1 MFPYVLLILSIFFF
15 SFLEK
20 EKISFACGSK
30 VLDSRFLC
38 CFSCILTFDLF
49 VGLRAS
55 TVGIDLQN
63 YIVRYNSS
71 PYMLDL
77 PTERGYT
84 YLNYF
89 FQHIIHVPFQA
100 FLFFLS
106 SITCLSLF
114 FLFIKFS
121 KDITFSLILYITIGA
136 FTMSMSGIRQT
147 LAVAITWL
155 SIYFIEKRNLLFFS
169 FLVLLASSIHNSA
182 VIFFVAYFLWG
193 FRLSKMQC
201 FILLAISLSF
211 FYARFLLN
219 PLIVFLQPSKYEGF
233 GLNDNYNINFL
244 VLLVAI
250 SIPFFCYIYQEYD
263 KEKKCNC
270 HNSFFFLFSCL
281 NVVFLIISQNNN
293 QLGRLAYYFN
303 IGNCLLIPS
312 VIDEQKKHN
321 FTTAQIIKTVILL
334 FALAYFFISTPGG
347 TLKIDNYKL
356 FFVD

>member
-30 VLDSRFLC
+30 VLDSRYLC
-38 CFSCILTFDLF
+38 CFFCILILDLF
-49 VGLRAS
+49 VGLRAT
-55 TVGIDLQN
+55 TVGIDLPN
-63 YIVRYNSS
+63 YIIRYVSS
-71 PYMLDL
+71 KFILDS
-77 PTERGYT
+77 PFERGYA

-89 FQHIIHVPFQA
+89 FQNIIQVPFQV

-121 KDITFSLILYITIGA
+121 KDITFSLVLYITIGT
-136 FTMSMSGIRQT
+136 FTMAMSGIRQT
-147 LAVAITWL
+147 LAMAITWL
-155 SIYFIEKRNLLFFS
+155 SIYFIEKRKLLLFS

-182 VIFFVAYFLWG
+182 VIFFGVYFLWG
-193 FRLSKMQC
+193 LRLSRKQC
-201 FILLAISLSF
+201 FILMIFSLSF
-211 FYARFLLN
+211 FYARFLLS
-219 PLIVFLQPSKYEGF
+219 PLVAFLQNSKYEGMS
-233 GLNDNYNINFL
+233 LNANYNINFL

-250 SIPFFCYIYQEYD
+250 SIPFFCYLYQEYD
-263 KEKKCNC
+263 KDKKCNC

-281 NVVFLIISQNNN
+281 NVIFLIVSQSNN
-293 QLGRLAYYFN
+293 QVGRLAYYFN

-312 VIDEQKKHN
+312 VIDEQKKYN
-321 FTTAQIIKTVILL
+321 FTTTQIIKIIILL

-347 TLKIDNYKL
+347 TLRIDNYKM
-356 FFVD
+356 FFCD